1 MPTLKITESR
11 LALVVSAAALLVTF
25 WQGYEARK
33 ANALNQEAL
42 TVEVQPSD
50 IPSKRIEKV
59 VCVDKGPTTV
69 YMLWRVN
76 VFNSSSQPVTV
87 KDIFS
92 MSFSPAGSASGVG
105 PISMDG
111 PVDRKFPVV
120 IEPKNFK
127 TFLLS
132 VPTLTSPAFGEW
144 LRASGGCNDKFDWGS
159 AVNRGG
165 YSETGWPTAR
175 AVNAYFTVTTGDGN
189 KFNAISNWP

>member
-1 MPTLKITESR
+1 MPIPKITESR
-11 LALVVSAAALLVTF
+11 LALVVSAFALLITF

-33 ANALNQEAL
+33 ANAFSQEAL
-42 TVEVQPSD
+42 KVEAQPSD

-59 VCVDKGPTTV
+59 VCIDGGPTAV
-69 YMLWRVN
+69 YAFWRVN

-92 MSFSPAGSASGVG
+92 MSLSPAGPSSGAG
-105 PISMDG
+105 PIGKDG
-111 PVDRKFPVV
+111 PVDPKFPVV
-120 IEPKNFK
+120 IESKNFR

-132 VPTLTSPAFGEW
+132 VPTLTSEPFGTW
-144 LRASGGCNDKFDWGS
+144 LRENGGRDAKFDWGS

>member
-1 MPTLKITESR
+1 MPTFKLTESR
-11 LALVVSAAALLVTF
+11 LALVVSVVALLATF

-33 ANALNQEAL
+33 SNALNQEAL
-42 TVEVQPSD
+42 KIEVQPSD

-59 VCVDKGPTTV
+59 VCIDGGPTTV
-69 YMLWRVN
+69 YTFWRVN

-92 MSFSPAGSASGVG
+92 MTISPAGAVSGIG
-105 PISMDG
+105 PIGKDG
-111 PVDRKFPVV
+111 PTEPKFPVV

-132 VPTLTSPAFGEW
+132 VPALTSKPFAAWFHGI
-144 LRASGGCNDKFDWGS
+144 GGCDSKFDWGS
-159 AVNRGG
+159 TANRGD
-165 YSETGWPTAR
+165 YSETGWPAPR
-175 AVNAYFTVTTGDGN
+175 AVNAYFTITTGDGN

>member
-1 MPTLKITESR
+1 MPTPTITESR
-11 LALVVSAAALLVTF
+11 LALVVSAIALLVTF

-33 ANALNQEAL
+33 ANGLNQEAL
-42 TVEVQPSD
+42 KVEVQPSD

-59 VCVDKGPTTV
+59 VCIDGGQTTV
-69 YMLWRVN
+69 YLFWRVN

-92 MSFSPAGSASGVG
+92 MSFSPAGAVSGIG
-105 PISMDG
+105 PISKDG
-111 PVDRKFPVV
+111 PVDQKFPVV
-120 IEPKNFK
+120 IEPKSFK

-132 VPTLTSPAFGEW
+132 VPTLTSQPFSIW
-144 LRASGGCNDKFDWGS
+144 LREGGGCDSKFDWGS
-159 AVNRGG
+159 AGDRGG

-189 KFNAISNWP
+189 EFNAISNWP